1 MITVER
7 VHYYSDYDM
16 SIPMHIER
24 MADVV
29 RSYEEGNQPD
39 GINDYLEMYHI
50 VQFIEHGKYPQDWDE
65 NKIAAIKQYKR
76 KVAAYFSHL
85 QSNDLPVIF
94 GEIERGYES
103 SVWQIINQFKI
114 KGLITENGLREI
126 LKEKNWLLKDLLEH
140 RWIVEQNQILLTA
153 LLKENEHTAEWLL
166 EQYVEEDRFCQHRD
180 LYFPKS
186 LTGTDKDTIIRN
198 YVNSDKANLNYV
210 RLVLTAKRSADFPLH
225 PLTIKA
231 ARKKEK
237 ALNEAIFAMGAV
249 HVASYGVALTV
260 EQSAPAKERKVD
272 EEGRTMFVYNKK
284 FIDDCK
290 DATVIYYCGQ
300 VFEFTEPYGFITLI
314 SKNAETDAFEK
325 VTGLHARNAY
335 DLDMAFR
342 MRENMSYL
350 QMQALECALL
360 DTDRNIE
367 GVIKVFYE
375 DFLKTEYGYKGLSLT
390 LPKHDDSLILKIRSL
405 AIEMDAVAHQYDCYV
420 NYGSIDKDIVE
431 LTPPQ
436 KLTETKSLLSHR
448 YCILNRDNTDV
459 WYLIYLFFG
468 SQSMLF
474 FVEPCKD
481 AHFRNYYEFLENG
494 IEVKYEDYE
503 NYQRP
508 DIDRLL
514 EKGYLVKDEK
524 GILRCV
530 KMREVR
536 FLKHLYEYGAC
547 SYWGYPKEERMI
559 LDDMVSKGWI
569 SLDNHLLSP
578 AERDYF
584 SYYLNNEKFTNGPAI
599 RNNYAHGTTP
609 SYSEEKHKKNY
620 FQLLVLFVLL
630 LLKISEDL
638 DMKRYLGKYGGL
650 E

>member
-1 MITVER
+1 MER
-7 VHYYSDYDM
+7 VHYYSDYDI
-16 SIPMHIER
+16 SIPLHIER
-24 MADVV
+24 MANVV
-29 RSYEEGNQPD
+29 RGYEEGKQPD
-39 GINDYLEMYHI
+39 GINDYLEMFHI
-50 VQFIEHGKYPQDWDE
+50 VQFIEHGKYPLDWEE
-65 NKIAAIKQYKR
+65 NKIVAIKQYKG

-103 SVWQIINQFKI
+103 TIWQIIDQFRI

-126 LKEKNWLLKDLLEH
+126 LKGKNWLLKDLLEH

-153 LLKENEHTAEWLL
+153 MLKENEHTAEWLL
-166 EQYVEEDRFCQHRD
+166 EQYVKEDRFCQHRD

-186 LTGTDKDTIIRN
+186 LTGTDKDTIVRN

-210 RLVLTAKRSADFPLH
+210 RLVLMAKRSADFPLH

-260 EQSAPAKERKVD
+260 EQNAPVRERKVD

-314 SKNAETDAFEK
+314 SKDAETDAFEK

-367 GVIKVFYE
+367 GVIKAFYE

-448 YCILNRDNTDV
+448 YCILNRNNTDV

-536 FLKHLYEYGAC
+536 LLKHLYEYGAC

-609 SYSEEKHKKNY
+609 SYLEEKHKKNY

-638 DMKRYLGKYGGL
+638 DMKRYLGKYGL
-650 E
+650 EK

>member
-65 NKIAAIKQYKR
+65 NKIAAIKQYKG

-153 LLKENEHTAEWLL
+153 LLKENDHTAEWLL
-166 EQYVEEDRFCQHRD
+166 EQYVEEDRFWQHRD

-210 RLVLTAKRSADFPLH
+210 RLVLTTKRSADFPLH

-272 EEGRTMFVYNKK
+272 DEGRTMFVYNKK

-290 DATVIYYCGQ
+290 DATIIYYCGQ
-300 VFEFTEPYGFITLI
+300 VFEFTEEYGFITLI
-314 SKNAETDAFEK
+314 SKDAETDAFEK

-367 GVIKVFYE
+367 GVIKAFYE

-474 FVEPCKD
+474 FVESCKD

-536 FLKHLYEYGAC
+536 LLKHLYEYGAC

-638 DMKRYLGKYGGL
+638 DMKRYLGKYGL

>member
-65 NKIAAIKQYKR
+65 NKIAAIKQYKG
-76 KVAAYFSHL
+76 KVAAYFSYL

-314 SKNAETDAFEK
+314 SKDAETDAFEK

-367 GVIKVFYE
+367 GVIKAFYE

-503 NYQRP
+503 NYQKP

-530 KMREVR
+530 KMSEVR
-536 FLKHLYEYGAC
+536 LLKHLYEYGAC

-638 DMKRYLGKYGGL
+638 DMKRYLGKYGL

>member
-1 MITVER
+1 MER
-7 VHYYSDYDM
+7 VHYYSDYDI
-16 SIPMHIER
+16 SIPLHIER
-24 MADVV
+24 MANVV
-29 RSYEEGNQPD
+29 RGYEEGKQPD
-39 GINDYLEMYHI
+39 GINDYLEMFHI
-50 VQFIEHGKYPQDWDE
+50 VQFIEHGKYPLDWEE
-65 NKIAAIKQYKR
+65 NKIVTIKQYKG

-103 SVWQIINQFKI
+103 TIWQIIDQFRI

-126 LKEKNWLLKDLLEH
+126 LKGKNWLLKDLLEH

-153 LLKENEHTAEWLL
+153 MLKENEHTAEWLL
-166 EQYVEEDRFCQHRD
+166 EQYVKEDRFCQHRD

-186 LTGTDKDTIIRN
+186 LTGTDKDTIVRN

-210 RLVLTAKRSADFPLH
+210 RLVLMAKRSADFPLH

-237 ALNEAIFAMGAV
+237 ALNEAILAMGAV

-260 EQSAPAKERKVD
+260 EQNAPVRERKVD

-314 SKNAETDAFEK
+314 SKDAETDAFEK

-367 GVIKVFYE
+367 GVIKAFYE

-503 NYQRP
+503 NYQGP

-536 FLKHLYEYGAC
+536 LLKHLYEYAAC

-638 DMKRYLGKYGGL
+638 DMKRYLGKYGL

>member
-65 NKIAAIKQYKR
+65 NKIAAIKQYKG

-153 LLKENEHTAEWLL
+153 LLKENDHTAEWLL

-272 EEGRTMFVYNKK
+272 DEGRTMFVYNKK

-290 DATVIYYCGQ
+290 DATIIYYCGQ
-300 VFEFTEPYGFITLI
+300 VFEFTEEYGFITLI
-314 SKNAETDAFEK
+314 SKDAETDAFEK

-367 GVIKVFYE
+367 GVIKAFYE

-474 FVEPCKD
+474 FVESCKD

-536 FLKHLYEYGAC
+536 LLKHLYEYGAC

-638 DMKRYLGKYGGL
+638 DMKRYLGKYGL

>member
-1 MITVER
+1 MER
-7 VHYYSDYDM
+7 VHYYSNYDM

-24 MADVV
+24 MANVV
-29 RSYEEGNQPD
+29 RGYEEDKQPD

-65 NKIAAIKQYKR
+65 NKIAAIKQYKG
-76 KVAAYFSHL
+76 KVATYFSHL

-103 SVWQIINQFKI
+103 TIWQIIDQFRI

-126 LKEKNWLLKDLLEH
+126 LKGKNWLLKDLLEH

-153 LLKENEHTAEWLL
+153 MLKENEHTAEWLL
-166 EQYVEEDRFCQHRD
+166 EQYVKEDRFCQHRD

-186 LTGTDKDTIIRN
+186 LTGTDKDTIVRN

-210 RLVLTAKRSADFPLH
+210 RLVLMAKRSADFPLH

-260 EQSAPAKERKVD
+260 EQNAPVRERKVD

-314 SKNAETDAFEK
+314 SKDAETDAFEK

-367 GVIKVFYE
+367 GVIKAFYE

-481 AHFRNYYEFLENG
+481 AHFRNYYEFLESG

-536 FLKHLYEYGAC
+536 LLKHLYEYGAC

-609 SYSEEKHKKNY
+609 SYSEEKHLHNY
-620 FQLLVLFVLL
+620 LQLLILFVLL

-638 DMKRYLGKYGGL
+638 DMKRYLGKYGL

>member
-1 MITVER
+1 
-7 VHYYSDYDM
+7 
-16 SIPMHIER
+16 
-24 MADVV
+24 
-29 RSYEEGNQPD
+29 
-39 GINDYLEMYHI
+39 
-50 VQFIEHGKYPQDWDE
+50 
-65 NKIAAIKQYKR
+65 
-76 KVAAYFSHL
+76 
-85 QSNDLPVIF
+85 
-94 GEIERGYES
+94 
-103 SVWQIINQFKI
+103 
-114 KGLITENGLREI
+114 
-126 LKEKNWLLKDLLEH
+126 
-140 RWIVEQNQILLTA
+140 
-153 LLKENEHTAEWLL
+153 
-166 EQYVEEDRFCQHRD
+166 
-180 LYFPKS
+180 
-186 LTGTDKDTIIRN
+186 
-198 YVNSDKANLNYV
+198 
-210 RLVLTAKRSADFPLH
+210 
-225 PLTIKA
+225 
-231 ARKKEK
+231 
-237 ALNEAIFAMGAV
+237 
-249 HVASYGVALTV
+249 
-260 EQSAPAKERKVD
+260 
-272 EEGRTMFVYNKK
+272 MFVYNKK

-290 DATVIYYCGQ
+290 DATIIYYCGQ
-300 VFEFTEPYGFITLI
+300 VFEFTEEYGFITLI
-314 SKNAETDAFEK
+314 SKDAETDAFEK

-367 GVIKVFYE
+367 GVIKAFYE

-405 AIEMDAVAHQYDCYV
+405 AIEMDAVAHQYDCFV

-536 FLKHLYEYGAC
+536 LLKHLYEYGAC

-559 LDDMVSKGWI
+559 LDDMVSKG
-569 SLDNHLLSP
+569 
-578 AERDYF
+578 
-584 SYYLNNEKFTNGPAI
+584 
-599 RNNYAHGTTP
+599 
-609 SYSEEKHKKNY
+609 
-620 FQLLVLFVLL
+620 
-630 LLKISEDL
+630 
-638 DMKRYLGKYGGL
+638 
-650 E
+650 